1 MSEKLIILCGIS
13 GSGKSTF
20 ATTTVQRNPE
30 KYVIAN
36 RDKIR
41 ELLFGYT
48 EESIH
53 EYYNRNDINKLE
65 KQVTKYEDTIIR
77 EGLAENKTVIV
88 DATHLSREYL
98 ERFKFWNVPTHIEFF
113 DIDINEAFKRL
124 EDRVRK
130 VDASIVNKQYDR
142 YINLKKDLE
151 KNPIDFT
158 PTKIEKDESLYSC
171 YIFDIDG
178 TLAKMENRSPYEWNK
193 VGEDKVVDWVST
205 VSKII
210 EEHIHIIICTGR
222 DEICRE
228 DTKKW
233 LEYNSITYTE
243 LHIRPKGDMRP
254 DWIVKEEMWKDIS
267 TRYNI
272 LGLFDDRQQVVD
284 RARNLSL
291 KVFQVEHHNF

>member
-20 ATTTVQRNPE
+20 AATTVQRNPE
-30 KYVIAN
+30 KYVIVN

-88 DATHLSREYL
+88 DATHLSRKYL
-98 ERFKFWNVPTHIEFF
+98 ERFKFWNVPIHIEFF

-124 EDRVRK
+124 ENRIRK
-130 VDASIVNKQYDR
+130 VDASIVNKQYGK

-158 PTKIEKDESLYSC
+158 PTKIEKNESLYSC

-210 EEHIHIIICTGR
+210 EERIHIIICTGR
-222 DEICRE
+222 DEICIE
-228 DTKKW
+228 DTEKW
-233 LEYNSITYTE
+233 LEFNSIPYTE
-243 LHIRPKGDMRP
+243 LHIRPKGDLRP
-254 DWIVKEEMWKDIS
+254 DWVVKEEMWRSIS
-267 TRYNI
+267 TKYNI

-284 RARNLSL
+284 RARSLGL

>member
-20 ATTTVQRNPE
+20 AATTVQRNPE

-88 DATHLSREYL
+88 DATHLSRKYL

-113 DIDINEAFKRL
+113 DIDINEAFERL
-124 EDRVRK
+124 KDRVRK
-130 VDASIVNKQYDR
+130 VDDSIVNKQYDK

-158 PTKIEKDESLYSC
+158 PTKIEKNENLYSC

-193 VGEDKVVDWVST
+193 VGEDKVVNWVSI

-222 DEICRE
+222 DGICIE
-228 DTKKW
+228 DTEKW
-233 LEYNSITYTE
+233 LEFNSIPYTE

-254 DWIVKEEMWKDIS
+254 DWIVKEEMWRDIS
-267 TRYNI
+267 NRYNI